1 MRDLNV
7 DFIME
12 TLDDQELKKNCDSFI
27 TKQSKTQCMTRSQFL
42 ILKRIFEKKSQVESL
57 ASLIVQVVTDQIIL
71 KKRDVYLER
80 PRAGQED
87 QLEMD

>member
-42 ILKRIFEKKSQVESL
+42 ILKRIYEKKSQVESL